1 MCNVFATHFIHVTLS
16 SLYSKR
22 MEAGWPWKFER
33 SSRSLQNLFLHCLTN
48 HIITEW
54 SYQLN
59 AAAALLPS
67 AVPTRHRAGHKG
79 NQRNALQ
86 NVTKAMTAAVS
97 LVLKSISDL
106 IITLLQLQYVFF
118 TPKHNENH
126 FLGEGERGRKE
137 TRMKSYNSH
146 LCWHT
151 RANFVG

>member
-1 MCNVFATHFIHVTLS
+1 MCSRLTSFTSLS
-16 SLYSKR
+16 VAYSKR

-59 AAAALLPS
+59 AAALLPS

-79 NQRNALQ
+79 NERNALQ
-86 NVTKAMTAAVS
+86 KVTKAMTAAVS